1 MICGSQKIITMTAT
15 EISKIYDTELSIP
28 GMSDKVKIELGTPGK
43 NVFVLAKVIER
54 GLSANKDDTPNSVL
68 NVVNEEMLQELNTM
82 SEELLKKAGL
92 TDMNEKLNAL
102 K

>member
-1 MICGSQKIITMTAT
+1 MTAT